1 MDTTGS
7 FNNAITADLYL
18 DPSFIRGFLKD
29 NVYGKNL
36 FIFVDEIENGNGYE
50 TEAETK
56 SDNFNV
62 MNST

>member
-29 NVYGKNL
+29 NVYRKIYSSL
-36 FIFVDEIENGNGYE
+36 LTRLE
-50 TEAETK
+50 TEMDTETETK
-56 SDNFNV
+56 SDNFTV